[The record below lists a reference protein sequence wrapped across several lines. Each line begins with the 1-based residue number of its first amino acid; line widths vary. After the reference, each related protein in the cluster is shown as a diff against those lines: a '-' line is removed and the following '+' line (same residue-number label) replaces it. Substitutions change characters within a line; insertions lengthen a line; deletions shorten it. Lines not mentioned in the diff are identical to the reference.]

1 MHDYEVYLSGEG
13 MGGETENC
21 VREGMNVMKGE
32 LIMLKKIML
41 LLIVLMGLS
50 MPVYVCAETDNTAE
64 SMYEESTTP
73 ENITVK
79 QATSA
84 YHGIKYID
92 GTPYT
97 INHIAIGITAYYYM
111 PTSRE
116 PLVYTIDIATI
127 NTPKG
132 IQKDIKEIK
141 FINSEKNTGSYYIRE
156 KEVKEE
162 GKIYHTTL
170 EIKHSQGMLQQ
181 FFKSSAQPA
190 IMRIVFVD
198 NTYLDYYLR
207 HDFVE
212 NVRKALDII

>member
-1 MHDYEVYLSGEG
+1 
-13 MGGETENC
+13 
-21 VREGMNVMKGE
+21 
-32 LIMLKKIML
+32 
-41 LLIVLMGLS
+41 MGLS
-50 MPVYVCAETDNTAE
+50 MPVYAETLAGE
-64 SMYEESTTP
+64 SGGYEESTTP

-92 GTPYT
+92 NMPYT
-97 INHIAIGITAYYYM
+97 TNHIAIGIAAYYYT

-116 PLVYTIDIATI
+116 PLAYTIDIATI

-132 IQKDIKEIK
+132 VQKDIKEIK
-141 FINSEKNTGSYYIRE
+141 FFNREKNTGSYYIRE

-181 FFKSSAQPA
+181 FFTSSAQPA
-190 IMRIVFVD
+190 IMRIVFAD

-207 HDFVE
+207 SDFIE